1 MGKKAWVV
9 SADMGYGHQRAA
21 YPLKDVAYDR
31 IVNANSDKALSE
43 KEKRIWAKTRLY
55 YEFVSNVNDIPYIG
69 PLIFKIYYY
78 FQDIT
83 PFYPLRDES
92 NPSFSAKYLHR
103 RIRKGFC
110 RSLINHLKEKELP
123 LITTFFIPAIAA
135 NYYNFKKIYC
145 VVTDTDINRIWVPKN
160 PKKSNITY
168 LAPCSS
174 AYKRL
179 LSYGVPHN
187 KIIITGFPL
196 PKENIGGKHSPIT
209 RKALARRIINLDP
222 KKKFIGHHEESL
234 NRELGKYFD
243 RKKKPGPLT
252 ITFTVGGAGAQKKLG
267 VKLIKRFKNKLINEK
282 IRIYLVAGTRI
293 DLKQFFLEKT
303 KLFGLSSA
311 LGKSLFIICELSK
324 KDYFS
329 KFNEILNE
337 TDILWTKPSELSFYS
352 ALGIPIVMTP
362 PLGSHEY
369 RNKRWLLDIGAGI
382 EQEETTHFSEWLE
395 DLLEEGFLARKAW
408 LGYLNAPRMGTYN
421 IERVLFSDNK

>member
-1 MGKKAWVV
+1 VNKKAWVV

-21 YPLKDVAYDR
+21 YPLKDIAYDR
-31 IVNANSDKALSE
+31 IVNANSDKVLSE
-43 KEKRIWAKTRLY
+43 KEKKVWNKARAY

-92 NPSFSAKYLHR
+92 KPSASVKYLHR
-103 RIRKGFC
+103 KIRKGFC
-110 RSLINHLKEKELP
+110 KSLINHLKEKDMP
-123 LITTFFIPAIAA
+123 MITTFFIPAIAA
-135 NYYNFKKIYC
+135 DYYGLKKIYC
-145 VVTDTDINRIWVPKN
+145 VVTDTDINRIWVPKD
-160 PKKSNITY
+160 PKKSSITY

-174 AYKRL
+174 VYKRL
-179 LSYGVPHN
+179 ISYGVPNN
-187 KIIITGFPL
+187 KIITTGFPL
-196 PKENIGGKHSPIT
+196 PKENIGKHASIT

-222 KKKFIGHHEESL
+222 KKKFIKHHDESL
-234 NRELGKYFD
+234 KRELGKQFNN
-243 RKKKPGPLT
+243 RKKPGPIT

-267 VKLIKRFKNKLINEK
+267 VKLIKRFKNKLLNEK
-282 IRIYLVAGTRI
+282 IRIYLVAGTRM
-293 DLKQFFLEKT
+293 DLKQLFLEKI
-303 KLFGLSSA
+303 KELGLSSA
-311 LGKSLFIICELSK
+311 LGKSLFVICELSK
-324 KDYFS
+324 KDYFK

-352 ALGIPIVMTP
+352 ALGIPIIMTP

-382 EQEETTHFSEWLE
+382 EQEESLHFSEWLD

-421 IERVLFSDNK
+421 IEKVLFKD